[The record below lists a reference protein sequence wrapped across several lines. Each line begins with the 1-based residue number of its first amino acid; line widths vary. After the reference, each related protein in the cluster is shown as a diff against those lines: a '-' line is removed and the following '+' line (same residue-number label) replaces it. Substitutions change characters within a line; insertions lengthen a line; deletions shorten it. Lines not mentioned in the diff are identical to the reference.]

1 MAKITID
8 AQEREGLGKNKVK
21 KIRAEKN
28 VPAAIFEKGEETH
41 PITVSARDFD
51 IVFKEAGFT
60 NIVDV
65 MIDGKAYP
73 TIIKEID
80 RHPFKNQVLHVN
92 FQGIKMDEAIRVEV
106 PIDCL
111 NRDDIK
117 VQPSVFIQTLN
128 TLHIECLPGDL
139 PDVITI
145 DVIDME
151 IGDQITVA
159 DLDIVK
165 DEKITVLTDLDE
177 TVCLLTHEVEEA
189 EEEEETE
196 DVSAADVP
204 EIGEDSEAEEE

>member
-1 MAKITID
+1 
-8 AQEREGLGKNKVK
+8 
-21 KIRAEKN
+21 
-28 VPAAIFEKGEETH
+28 
-41 PITVSARDFD
+41 
-51 IVFKEAGFT
+51 
-60 NIVDV
+60 

-106 PIDCL
+106 PSDCL

-117 VQPSVFIQTLN
+117 AQPSVFIQTLN

-139 PDVITI
+139 PDVITL

-177 TVCLLTHEVEEA
+177 TVCLLTHETEEA
-189 EEEEETE
+189 EEETEEA
-196 DVSAADVP
+196 SAADVP